1 VRFTGLSF
9 AYNMSYAVFGGLTP
23 VILTLWLQ
31 HDSMAPAHYVA
42 ALAGLGFLLALLPLA
57 ARGHEMRDGGV
68 APARGATMA
77 R

>member
-1 VRFTGLSF
+1 
-9 AYNMSYAVFGGLTP
+9 
-23 VILTLWLQ
+23 
-31 HDSMAPAHYVA
+31 MAPAHYVA